1 MRYDSVVIATLKT
14 LLQGAIDYAGLFPPA
29 ALPMD
34 EACAE
39 YRSLVLGE
47 HSWLVNR
54 FVCPVAWLSDL
65 LNYLPPSGSDPWP
78 ISVLGTSLEGYRQDL
93 NAIER
98 FEEAAGDRAV
108 VEGYEVKVLPDQV
121 HFGALKSLAN
131 VGFDEVFL
139 EVPFGS
145 TQLERIHDIATV
157 EGLGVKAR
165 TGGLQASA
173 FPSSSDLA
181 SFIYESIALDLPL
194 KMTAGLHHPLP
205 IHDEATEGD
214 MHGFLNVLCAT
225 VLAKELDLTRPE
237 IEQIL
242 NFASPKDF
250 MFTPENLTV
259 GGWTCDLS
267 AITSGRETFLNW
279 GSCSVTEP
287 LEDLAR
293 LGLS

>member
-1 MRYDSVVIATLKT
+1 MRYDSVVVATLKT

-47 HSWLVNR
+47 HAWLVNR

-65 LNYLPPSGSDPWP
+65 MNYLPPSGSEPWR

-93 NAIER
+93 NVIER

-108 VEGYEVKVLPDQV
+108 VEAYEVKTLPDQV

-139 EVPFGS
+139 EVPFGP
-145 TQLERIHDIATV
+145 TQVERIHDIATV
-157 EGLGVKAR
+157 EGLGIKAR
-165 TGGLQASA
+165 TGGLEPVA
-173 FPSSSDLA
+173 FPGVPALA
-181 SFIYESIALDLPL
+181 SFIYECLALDLPL

-205 IHDEATEGD
+205 IHDEATGGD

-225 VLAKELDLTRPE
+225 VAAKEHDLSRAE

-242 NFASPKDF
+242 SLTSGVDF
-250 MFTPENLTV
+250 KFTPENLTV
-259 GGWTCDLS
+259 LGLTCDLD

-287 LEDLAR
+287 LEDLAQ